1 MTQERTAP
9 PSRHG
14 AQIDWNGI
22 CSRMD
27 AVQAVLDRDI
37 LLSTKEKCAIL
48 KARALVLAQEQARG
62 GPTEG
67 GVEVIE
73 FRLASETY
81 AVEPAFVR
89 EIWPLKDFTPLP
101 GTPPFV
107 LGIVNVRGQIL
118 SVIDLKKFFHLP
130 EKGLSEMNNVIIIRN
145 DRMEFGLLADAVL
158 GTFQV
163 SLSALQSP
171 PPTVTGTGAEYLKG
185 VTAERVIVLDTL
197 KILSD
202 EKIVVN
208 EEVGKSG
215 GI

>member
-1 MTQERTAP
+1 M
-9 PSRHG
+9 
-14 AQIDWNGI
+14 
-22 CSRMD
+22 
-27 AVQAVLDRDI
+27 
-37 LLSTKEKCAIL
+37 
-48 KARALVLAQEQARG
+48 
-62 GPTEG
+62 
-67 GVEVIE
+67 
-73 FRLASETY
+73 
-81 AVEPAFVR
+81 
-89 EIWPLKDFTPLP
+89 
-101 GTPPFV
+101 
-107 LGIVNVRGQIL
+107 
-118 SVIDLKKFFHLP
+118 
-130 EKGLSEMNNVIIIRN
+130 
-145 DRMEFGLLADAVL
+145 L